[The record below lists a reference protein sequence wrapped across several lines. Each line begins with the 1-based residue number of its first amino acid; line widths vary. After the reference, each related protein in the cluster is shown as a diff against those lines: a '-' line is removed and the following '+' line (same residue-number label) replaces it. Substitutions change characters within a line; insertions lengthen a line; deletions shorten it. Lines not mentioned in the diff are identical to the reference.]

1 MYSNEGHALV
11 RWVKDGEDMLVEGG
25 WGHLL
30 CTGGHQA
37 DGIHR
42 VQVVAHGVVTMLVSL
57 AVDILMRS
65 QEKARVFREEDTN
78 DARSSSMVV

>member
-1 MYSNEGHALV
+1 M
-11 RWVKDGEDMLVEGG
+11 
-25 WGHLL
+25 
-30 CTGGHQA
+30 
-37 DGIHR
+37 
-42 VQVVAHGVVTMLVSL
+42 VAHGVVTMLVSL